1 MNTMDADLVSP
12 CGLYCGVCA
21 IHIAHRDNNAKLK
34 QRLVGLYKGG
44 VAGKGVLPNS
54 ETLTVDGIRCRGCLS
69 DDRFM
74 HCEQCAIRDCTQAR
88 GYTGCHQCDDFPC
101 PHVEN
106 FPMAIGKKVI
116 LRAVLHRRKVGTEK
130 WVRDEKAR
138 YVCPDCGHTV
148 FRGAVRCNRCS
159 AALDLD

>member
-1 MNTMDADLVSP
+1 MKTTDADLVSP

-21 IHIAHRDNNAKLK
+21 IHIAHRDNNQKLK

-44 VAGKGVLPNS
+44 VDGKGSLP
-54 ETLTVDGIRCRGCLS
+54 
-69 DDRFM
+69 
-74 HCEQCAIRDCTQAR
+74 TQAK

-101 PHVEN
+101 PHIEA
-106 FPMAIGKKVI
+106 FPMTIGKKVI
-116 LRAVLHRRKVGTEK
+116 LRAVPYRRNVGTEK

-138 YVCPDCGHTV
+138 YVCPDCGNTV
-148 FRGAVRCNRCS
+148 FRGAARCNRCK